1 MREAPLEEVGKRIK
15 ELREKKGLSQSDL
28 ARKVDISTSY
38 LSRIE
43 SAECN
48 PSFRIMSKLSRALA
62 GKNFWI
68 EEAPEEDG

>member
-1 MREAPLEEVGKRIK
+1 MREAPLEEVGKRVK

-48 PSFRIMSKLSRALA
+48 PSFQIMSKLSRALA

-68 EEAPEEDG
+68 EEASEEE